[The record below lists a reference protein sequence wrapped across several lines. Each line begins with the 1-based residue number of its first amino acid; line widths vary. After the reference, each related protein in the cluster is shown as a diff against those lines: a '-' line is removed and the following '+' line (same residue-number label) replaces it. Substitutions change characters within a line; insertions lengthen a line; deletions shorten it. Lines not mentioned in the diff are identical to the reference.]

1 MKDWINYFF
10 IKYGNI
16 IDIYLYI
23 VIIMIFIWAVKQ
35 IGAN

>member
-16 IDIYLYI
+16 IDIYLNA
-23 VIIMIFIWAVKQ
+23 IILLFFMWAVNQ
-35 IGAN
+35 MGAN